1 MPNTEIKITEIF
13 EVVDGVSTLID
24 TIQQEV
30 EVPTQEEI
38 IAEKEA
44 ELLAMYKELQELKN
58 NI

>member
-1 MPNTEIKITEIF
+1 MPNTEIQRTEFYKMI
-13 EVVDGVSTLID
+13 DGVAVLTEVLEN
-24 TIQQEV
+24 EV
-30 EVPTQEEI
+30 EVPTSEEI